1 MVWSAFDS
9 RSAKIGYVCVCLCVC
24 LSKACIQPEGSLTSI
39 LYPVSLDEVACN
51 RFAGRREGWRNMAI
65 GINDVLSGTRI
76 TSGKQGQRLG
86 NGRKI
91 YEGQGHAH
99 AHTCVHTCTL
109 GTHTR
114 HIYIQQAHTDHAHIP
129 WTHTE
134 CTQTMHTACT
144 HMHNGIHTRIYA
156 YIHTHTHW
164 TCMCTI
170 GYTHVYMLT
179 HTHTPD
185 THIHSRHT
193 DHAHSMHTHTQWD
206 THTCICSH
214 NRHTHHAHVPL
225 HTACTHIHKWPTL
238 HCADFL

>member
-9 RSAKIGYVCVCLCVC
+9 RSAKIGYVCVCVCVC

-114 HIYIQQAHTDHAHIP
+114 HIYIQQAHTYHAHIP
-129 WTHTE
+129 
-134 CTQTMHTACT
+134 
-144 HMHNGIHTRIYA
+144 
-156 YIHTHTHW
+156 
-164 TCMCTI
+164 
-170 GYTHVYMLT
+170 
-179 HTHTPD
+179 
-185 THIHSRHT
+185 
-193 DHAHSMHTHTQWD
+193 
-206 THTCICSH
+206 
-214 NRHTHHAHVPL
+214 
-225 HTACTHIHKWPTL
+225 
-238 HCADFL
+238 